1 MAGNHHMHRRSRS
14 GIYKWNI
21 HRAISVMCNVPRLKA
36 TLKLMVNP
44 YSASCVDS
52 PESQS
57 PRRVSENATARKWSW
72 WIFLVSVF
80 ASLLIPAVIALI
92 LAFMFVE
99 RISNTDLPDL
109 DGFIIAT
116 LTFVIMTLLI
126 GPFVSITAAKMDRR
140 MPWWLP
146 VQLMLSLFVLGFLL
160 YGWIN

>member
-1 MAGNHHMHRRSRS
+1 MDRSNAL
-14 GIYKWNI
+14 GVLKWKTQW
-21 HRAISVMCNVPRLKA
+21 RCSVNADVPRLKA

>member
-1 MAGNHHMHRRSRS
+1 
-14 GIYKWNI
+14 
-21 HRAISVMCNVPRLKA
+21 
-36 TLKLMVNP
+36 
-44 YSASCVDS
+44 
-52 PESQS
+52 
-57 PRRVSENATARKWSW
+57 
-72 WIFLVSVF
+72 
-80 ASLLIPAVIALI
+80 
-92 LAFMFVE
+92 MFVE